1 MSALLRKEI
10 RLSSLPLTWLFISFG
25 VMTLIPGYP
34 ILCSVFFITL
44 GIYQSFQSAREAN
57 DISFQSAREAND
69 ILYSALLPVAKK
81 DVVKGK
87 YQFVMTVELCG
98 FTLIT
103 VLTLLRM
110 TVLKDSSIYRQNALM
125 NANLFYLGAAL
136 FVFGI
141 FNAIFVGGFFRTA
154 HKLGK
159 PFVIYIIAAFL
170 MIGVFEALAAVNA
183 FGFDHIILQISL
195 LLGGVLFYAGIT
207 YLSYQK
213 ACADFEKIDL

>member
-10 RLSSLPLTWLFISFG
+10 RLSSLLLTWLFISFS

-34 ILCSVFFITL
+34 ILFSVFFITL

-57 DISFQSAREAND
+57 DI
-69 ILYSALLPVAKK
+69 LYSALLPVAKN

-98 FTLIT
+98 FALIT

-136 FVFGI
+136 FVFGL
-141 FNAIFVGGFFRTA
+141 FNVIFVGGFFRTA
-154 HKLGK
+154 HELGK
-159 PFVIYIIAAFL
+159 PFVIY
-170 MIGVFEALAAVNA
+170 
-183 FGFDHIILQISL
+183 HCRISDDRSL
-195 LLGGVLFYAGIT
+195 
-207 YLSYQK
+207 
-213 ACADFEKIDL
+213 